1 MVPRLICM
9 AASEE
14 QLASAEIQASH
25 RNLIARNPGW
35 KHLVFT
41 NEQQDQFVKDGF
53 DADVRDAYAKINP
66 CYRAAKADL
75 FRYLFIYRHGGVY
88 LDVKSTCRLPL
99 DAILRESDS
108 LLLGQWDN
116 RLGATYARWGLT
128 PELWA
133 VPGGEYLNWFFA
145 AAPSNSLIKFA
156 IEKIVEAIHRYEPVP
171 SMLGRRGILRVTGP
185 VAWTQALF
193 SQLSQPASQ
202 PIAARIENYA
212 DLGLVYSIFDRPDE
226 VGGLMV
232 HRRLFANH
240 YSTLMEPVILGSS
253 ARG

>member
-1 MVPRLICM
+1 MIPRLICM

-14 QLASAEIQASH
+14 QLASAAIQASH
-25 RNLIARNPGW
+25 RDLIARNPGW
-35 KHLVFT
+35 KHRVFT
-41 NEQQDQFVKDGF
+41 NAQQDQFVKDGF
-53 DADVRDAYAKINP
+53 DAPVREAYAKINP

-88 LDVKSTCRLPL
+88 LDVKSTCQLPM

-116 RLGATYARWGLT
+116 RLGAAYACWGLV

-145 AAPSNSLIKFA
+145 ASPGNPLIRVA
-156 IEKIVEAIHRYEPVP
+156 IEKIIEAINQYVPAP

-185 VAWTQALF
+185 VAWTKALF
-193 SQLSQPASQ
+193 SQLGQAGSGR
-202 PIAARIENYA
+202 IAARIENQA
-212 DLGLVYSIFDRPDE
+212 DLGLVYSIFDRPGE
-226 VGGLMV
+226 AGGLMV
-232 HRRLFANH
+232 HRQLFANH
-240 YSTLMEPVILGSS
+240 YSTLMEPVVLGSS
-253 ARG
+253 GSG